1 MPKRRDPN
9 RPQPPASKKAKSLF
23 TNRVNETTHFLEL
36 LNAPQGSPLPLLMF
50 YGVGGAFS
58 LWFLKGD
65 DSREHQR
72 KEVRSMKT
80 KSLLLIV
87 ILGLILA
94 LTFKGGD
101 LQAAGQLADTIRVHS
116 LSEGTGKNFE
126 EIVIKPF
133 AQKMGVTI
141 KVVHGTYGKEAEWLA
156 AIKATP
162 GEYCI
167 GTYVSDFGLFNGA
180 SQRLFEPLRLENIA
194 NYHNLEDKWTKR
206 IIVPGDKN
214 AYVIPVDIGMYTF
227 VYAKDKITQRPDS
240 YSPLFDPKYSG
251 RIALRDYGLYR
262 IFQTASYLKL
272 DPNNMSDQDVDKV
285 FETLASQKKLT
296 RAYWQSS
303 SQLDG
308 LLANREVWLAD
319 YWFDTVTR
327 PDKEGKNKLTQ
338 LDLGWW
344 FPKEGGP
351 MWAGGPVIAAGCKDP
366 ERYTAELIMNFLLQ
380 PEILVKYAAAQG
392 YIPTLKA
399 TKYDSG
405 AFFAAVPDRA
415 AYRDAIVRTGV
426 VMDVA
431 KISSKLEKWNQRY
444 EELKL
449 SK

>member
-1 MPKRRDPN
+1 MKVRLLLLTL
-9 RPQPPASKKAKSLF
+9 ALGMVVVF
-23 TNRVNETTHFLEL
+23 T
-36 LNAPQGSPLPLLMF
+36 
-50 YGVGGAFS
+50 
-58 LWFLKGD
+58 LKGT
-65 DSREHQR
+65 E
-72 KEVRSMKT
+72 
-80 KSLLLIV
+80 
-87 ILGLILA
+87 
-94 LTFKGGD
+94 
-101 LQAAGQLADTIRVHS
+101 LQAAPQLADTIRVHS
-116 LSEGTGKNFE
+116 VSESSTKNFE
-126 EIVIKPF
+126 EHVVKPF

-141 KVVHGTYGKEAEWLA
+141 KVLHGTYGKEAEWLA
-156 AIKATP
+156 AIKAAP

-167 GTYVSDFGLFNGA
+167 ATYVSDFGLFNGA
-180 SQRLFEPLRLENIA
+180 SQRLLQPLRLENIP
-194 NYHNLEDKWTKR
+194 NYVNLEEKWAKR

-214 AYVIPVDIGMYTF
+214 VYVAPVDTGMFTF
-227 VYAKDKITQRPDS
+227 VYTKDTVTDRPDS

-262 IFQTASYLKL
+262 IFQTAAYLKL

-285 FETLASQKKLT
+285 FETMASQKKLA

-327 PDKEGKNKLTQ
+327 PDKEGKNKLAH
-338 LDLGWW
+338 LNLGWW

-366 ERYTAELIMNFLLQ
+366 ERYTAELLINYLLQ
-380 PEILVKYAAAQG
+380 PDVYVKYTAAQG
-392 YIPTLKA
+392 HMPTLK
-399 TKYDSG
+399 TDKYDSR
-405 AFFAAVPDRA
+405 AFFANFPDRA
-415 AYRDAIVRTGV
+415 AYRDAIVNTAF

-431 KISSKLEKWNQRY
+431 KISAKLEKWNQRY

>member
-1 MPKRRDPN
+1 
-9 RPQPPASKKAKSLF
+9 
-23 TNRVNETTHFLEL
+23 
-36 LNAPQGSPLPLLMF
+36 
-50 YGVGGAFS
+50 
-58 LWFLKGD
+58 
-65 DSREHQR
+65 
-72 KEVRSMKT
+72 MKT
-80 KSLLLIV
+80 KSLLLMV
-87 ILGLILA
+87 ILGMILSPA
-94 LTFKGGD
+94 FNGGD

-167 GTYVSDFGLFNGA
+167 GTYTSDFGLFHGA
-180 SQRLFEPLRLENIA
+180 SQHLLEPFRLENIP
-194 NYHNLEDKWTKR
+194 NYRNLEDKWTKR
-206 IIVPGDKN
+206 TVVPGDKN
-214 AYVIPVDIGMYTF
+214 AYVIPVDIGMFTF

-240 YSPLFDPKYSG
+240 YSPLFDPKFSS

-285 FETLASQKKLT
+285 FETLANQKKLT

-303 SQLDG
+303 SQLDA
-308 LLANREVWLAD
+308 LLANREVWLSD

-327 PDKEGKNKLTQ
+327 PDKEGKNKLSQ
-338 LDLGWW
+338 LNLGWW

-392 YIPTLKA
+392 YIPTLQA
-399 TKYDSG
+399 NKYDSG
-405 AFFAAVPDRA
+405 AFFAASPDRA
-415 AYRDAIVRTGV
+415 AYRDAIVGTGV
-426 VMDVA
+426 LMDVA